1 MIRTLTYTVT
11 EEEAGVSLLEWLRD
25 KGCSRQVLAHLKN
38 TKGLFKNGE
47 RPFAKEPVRSGDQ
60 IKLRLTEEAGSEG
73 IVPVCLPFSVVY
85 EDEDLLVIDKPAGL
99 PVHPSVNHYENTLAN
114 GVMWRCQQTGEPFPF
129 RCINRLDAGTTGL
142 LIIAKNMFSAAVL
155 YSAMKKRKIKR
166 TYLAVASGEIRKPGT
181 VDLPIGRVSDSVIER
196 CIDQEHGERA
206 VTHYEPVAV
215 CKVPGNGSYTMLRLQ
230 LETGRTHQIRVH
242 MKAIGHPL
250 AGDYLYAPEDCSA
263 DRPLLHSRS
272 LEFTHPVTQ
281 EPMKLTAE
289 LPEDMKNYAEWKRR
303 EEDEI

>member
-99 PVHPSVNHYENTLAN
+99 PVHPSINHYENTLAN

-196 CIDQEHGERA
+196 CVDQEHGERA

-263 DRPLLHSRS
+263 ERPLLHSRS
-272 LEFTHPVTQ
+272 LEFTHPVTGEQ
-281 EPMKLTAE
+281 IKLTAE
-289 LPEDMKNYAEWKRR
+289 LPEDMKNYADWERR

>member
-99 PVHPSVNHYENTLAN
+99 PVHPSINHYENTLAN

-272 LEFTHPVTQ
+272 LEFIHPVTQ

-289 LPEDMKNYAEWKRR
+289 LPEDMKNYADWERR

>member
-1 MIRTLTYTVT
+1 MIRTLTFTVT
-11 EEEAGVSLLEWLRD
+11 EDEQGMSLLEWLRQ

-38 TKGLFKNGE
+38 TKGLLRNGA
-47 RPFAKEPVRSGDQ
+47 RPFAKEPVQAGDRIEIQ
-60 IKLRLTEEAGSEG
+60 LTEEAGSEG

-99 PVHPSVNHYENTLAN
+99 PVHPSINHYENTLAN

-166 TYLAVASGEIRKPGT
+166 TYLAVASGEIREPGT

-272 LEFTHPVTQ
+272 LAFTHPVTQ

>member
-99 PVHPSVNHYENTLAN
+99 PVHPSINHYENTLAN

-263 DRPLLHSRS
+263 DRPLLHSRR
-272 LEFTHPVTQ
+272 LEFIHPVTQ

-289 LPEDMKNYAEWKRR
+289 LPEDMKNYADWERR

>member
-47 RPFAKEPVRSGDQ
+47 RPFAKESVRSGDQ

-99 PVHPSVNHYENTLAN
+99 PVHPSINHYENTLAN
-114 GVMWRCQQTGEPFPF
+114 GIMWRCREKGEYFPF
-129 RCINRLDAGTTGL
+129 RCVNRLDAGTTGL

-155 YSAMKKRKIKR
+155 YSAMKERKIKR
-166 TYLAVASGEIRKPGT
+166 TYLAVASGEIREPGM

-206 VTHYEPVAV
+206 VTHYEPLAY
-215 CKVPGNGSYTMLRLQ
+215 GNGCTLLKLQ

-263 DRPLLHSRS
+263 ERPLLHSRS
-272 LEFTHPVTQ
+272 LAFTHPVTQ
-281 EPMKLTAE
+281 EPMKLTAK

>member
-47 RPFAKEPVRSGDQ
+47 RPFAKESVRSGDQ

-99 PVHPSVNHYENTLAN
+99 PVHPSINHYENTLAN
-114 GVMWRCQQTGEPFPF
+114 GIMWRCREKGEYFPF
-129 RCINRLDAGTTGL
+129 RCVNRLDAGTTGL

-155 YSAMKKRKIKR
+155 YSAMKERKIKR
-166 TYLAVASGEIRKPGT
+166 TYLAVASGEIREPGMG
-181 VDLPIGRVSDSVIER
+181 DLPIGRVSDSVIER

-206 VTHYEPVAV
+206 VTHYEPLAY
-215 CKVPGNGSYTMLRLQ
+215 GNGCTLLKLQ

-242 MKAIGHPL
+242 MKAIGPPL

-263 DRPLLHSRS
+263 ERPLLHSRS
-272 LEFTHPVTQ
+272 LEFIHPVTG
-281 EPMKLTAE
+281 EAMKLTAE
-289 LPEDMKNYAEWKRR
+289 LPEDMKNYAKWKRR

>member
-99 PVHPSVNHYENTLAN
+99 PVHPSINHYENTLAN

-206 VTHYEPVAV
+206 ITHYEPVAV

-263 DRPLLHSRS
+263 ERPLLHSRS
-272 LEFTHPVTQ
+272 LEFTHPVTGEQ
-281 EPMKLTAE
+281 MKLTAE
-289 LPEDMKNYAEWKRR
+289 LPEDMKNYADWKRR
-303 EEDEI
+303 KDDEI

>member
-1 MIRTLTYTVT
+1 MDIP
-11 EEEAGVSLLEWLRD
+11 
-25 KGCSRQVLAHLKN
+25 VL
-38 TKGLFKNGE
+38 
-47 RPFAKEPVRSGDQ
+47 
-60 IKLRLTEEAGSEG
+60 
-73 IVPVCLPFSVVY
+73 Y
-85 EDEDLLVIDKPAGL
+85 EDEDILVVNKPADM
-99 PVHPSVNHYENTLAN
+99 PVHPSIGNYTNTLAN
-114 GVMWRCQQTGEPFPF
+114 GIAAYLEAKGEICPF

-206 VTHYEPVAV
+206 VTHYEPLAY
-215 CKVPGNGSYTMLRLQ
+215 GNGCTLLKLQ

-263 DRPLLHSRS
+263 EQPLLHSRS
-272 LEFTHPVTQ
+272 LE
-281 EPMKLTAE
+281 
-289 LPEDMKNYAEWKRR
+289 LPIR
-303 EEDEI
+303 

>member
-99 PVHPSVNHYENTLAN
+99 PVHPSINHYENTLAN

-196 CIDQEHGERA
+196 CIDQEHGEWA

-263 DRPLLHSRS
+263 ERPLLHSRS
-272 LEFTHPVTQ
+272 LEFTHPVTGEQ
-281 EPMKLTAE
+281 MKLTAE
-289 LPEDMKNYAEWKRR
+289 LPEDMKNYADWERR

>member
-99 PVHPSVNHYENTLAN
+99 PVHPSITHYENTLAN

-206 VTHYEPVAV
+206 ITHYEPVAV

-263 DRPLLHSRS
+263 ERPLLHSRS
-272 LEFTHPVTQ
+272 LEFSHPVTGEQ
-281 EPMKLTAE
+281 MKLTAE
-289 LPEDMKNYAEWKRR
+289 LPEDMKYYADWKRR
-303 EEDEI
+303 EDYEI

>member
-99 PVHPSVNHYENTLAN
+99 PVHPSINHYENTLAN

-196 CIDQEHGERA
+196 CIDPEHGERA
-206 VTHYEPVAV
+206 VTHYEPLAY
-215 CKVPGNGSYTMLRLQ
+215 GNGCTLLKLQ

-263 DRPLLHSRS
+263 ERPLLHSRS
-272 LEFTHPVTQ
+272 LEFTHPVTGEQ
-281 EPMKLTAE
+281 MKLTAE
-289 LPEDMKNYAEWKRR
+289 LPEDMKNYAKWKR
-303 EEDEI
+303 

>member
-99 PVHPSVNHYENTLAN
+99 PVHPSINHYENTLAN
-114 GVMWRCQQTGEPFPF
+114 GIMWRCREKGEYFPF
-129 RCINRLDAGTTGL
+129 RCVNRLDAGTTGL

-155 YSAMKKRKIKR
+155 YSAMKERKIKR
-166 TYLAVASGEIRKPGT
+166 TYLAVASGEIREPGM

-196 CIDQEHGERA
+196 CIDQEHGEQAR
-206 VTHYEPVAV
+206 THYEPVAV
-215 CKVPGNGSYTMLRLQ
+215 CEVPGNGSYTMLRLH

-263 DRPLLHSRS
+263 ERPLLHSRS
-272 LEFTHPVTQ
+272 LEFTHPVTG
-281 EPMKLTAE
+281 ERMKLTAE
-289 LPEDMKNYAEWKRR
+289 LPEDMKNYADWNRR

>member
-99 PVHPSVNHYENTLAN
+99 PVHPSINHYENTLAN

-206 VTHYEPVAV
+206 VTHYEPLAY
-215 CKVPGNGSYTMLRLQ
+215 GNGCTLLKLQ

-250 AGDYLYAPEDCSA
+250 AGDYLYAPKDCSA
-263 DRPLLHSRS
+263 ERPLLHSRS
-272 LEFTHPVTQ
+272 LEFAHPVTGEQ
-281 EPMKLTAE
+281 MKLTAE
-289 LPEDMKNYAEWKRR
+289 LPEDMKNYAKWKR
-303 EEDEI
+303 

>member
-1 MIRTLTYTVT
+1 
-11 EEEAGVSLLEWLRD
+11 
-25 KGCSRQVLAHLKN
+25 
-38 TKGLFKNGE
+38 
-47 RPFAKEPVRSGDQ
+47 
-60 IKLRLTEEAGSEG
+60 
-73 IVPVCLPFSVVY
+73 
-85 EDEDLLVIDKPAGL
+85 
-99 PVHPSVNHYENTLAN
+99 
-114 GVMWRCQQTGEPFPF
+114 
-129 RCINRLDAGTTGL
+129 
-142 LIIAKNMFSAAVL
+142 
-155 YSAMKKRKIKR
+155 MKKRKIKR

-196 CIDQEHGERA
+196 CIDQEHGEQAR
-206 VTHYEPVAV
+206 THYEPVAV
-215 CKVPGNGSYTMLRLQ
+215 CEVPGNGSYTMLRLQ

-272 LEFTHPVTQ
+272 LAFTHPVTQ

>member
-38 TKGLFKNGE
+38 TKGLFKNRE

-99 PVHPSVNHYENTLAN
+99 PVHPSINHYENTLAN

-206 VTHYEPVAV
+206 VTHYEPLAY
-215 CKVPGNGSYTMLRLQ
+215 GNGCTLLKLQ

-250 AGDYLYAPEDCSA
+250 VGDYLYAPEDCSA
-263 DRPLLHSRS
+263 DRPLLQSRS
-272 LEFTHPVTQ
+272 LAFTYPVTQ

>member
-11 EEEAGVSLLEWLRD
+11 KEEAGVSLLEWLRD

-85 EDEDLLVIDKPAGL
+85 EDEDLLVIDKSAGL
-99 PVHPSVNHYENTLAN
+99 PVHPSINHYENTLAN
-114 GVMWRCQQTGEPFPF
+114 GIMWRCREKGEYFPF
-129 RCINRLDAGTTGL
+129 RCVNRLDAGTTGL

-155 YSAMKKRKIKR
+155 YSAMKERKIKR
-166 TYLAVASGEIRKPGT
+166 TYLAVASGEIREPGT

-206 VTHYEPVAV
+206 VTHYEPLAY
-215 CKVPGNGSYTMLRLQ
+215 GNGCTLLKLQ

-250 AGDYLYAPEDCSA
+250 AGDYLYAPKDCSA
-263 DRPLLHSRS
+263 ERPLLHSRS
-272 LEFTHPVTQ
+272 LEFAHPVTGEQ
-281 EPMKLTAE
+281 MKLTAE
-289 LPEDMKNYAEWKRR
+289 LPEDMKNYAKWKR
-303 EEDEI
+303 

>member
-99 PVHPSVNHYENTLAN
+99 PVHPSINHYENTLAN

>member
-60 IKLRLTEEAGSEG
+60 IKLRLAEEAGSEG

-99 PVHPSVNHYENTLAN
+99 PVHPSINHYENTLAN

>member
-99 PVHPSVNHYENTLAN
+99 PVHPSINHYENTLAN

-155 YSAMKKRKIKR
+155 YSAMKKREIKR

-196 CIDQEHGERA
+196 CVDQEHGEWA

-263 DRPLLHSRS
+263 ERPLLHSRS
-272 LEFTHPVTQ
+272 LEFIHPVTQ

-289 LPEDMKNYAEWKRR
+289 LPEDMKNYADWERR

>member
-60 IKLRLTEEAGSEG
+60 IKFRLTEEAGSEG

-85 EDEDLLVIDKPAGL
+85 EDEDLLVIDKPARL
-99 PVHPSVNHYENTLAN
+99 PVHPSINHYENTLAN
-114 GVMWRCQQTGEPFPF
+114 GIMWRCREKGEYFPF
-129 RCINRLDAGTTGL
+129 RCVNRLDAGTTGL

-155 YSAMKKRKIKR
+155 YSAMKERKIKR
-166 TYLAVASGEIRKPGT
+166 TYLAVASGEIRELGT
-181 VDLPIGRVSDSVIER
+181 VDLPIGRASDSVIER
-196 CIDQEHGERA
+196 CIDPEHGERA
-206 VTHYEPVAV
+206 VTHYEPLAY
-215 CKVPGNGSYTMLRLQ
+215 GNGCTLLKLQ

-263 DRPLLHSRS
+263 ERPLLHSRS
-272 LEFTHPVTQ
+272 LEFTHPVTG
-281 EPMKLTAE
+281 ERMKLTAE
-289 LPEDMKNYAEWKRR
+289 LPEDMKNYAKWKRR

>member
-99 PVHPSVNHYENTLAN
+99 PVHPSINHYENTLAN

-215 CKVPGNGSYTMLRLQ
+215 CKVPGNGIYTMLRLQ

-250 AGDYLYAPEDCSA
+250 AGDYLYAPEDCST

-272 LEFTHPVTQ
+272 LAFTHPVTQ

>member
-99 PVHPSVNHYENTLAN
+99 PVHPSINHYENTLAN

-196 CIDQEHGERA
+196 CIDQEHGEWA

-250 AGDYLYAPEDCSA
+250 AGDYLYASEDCSA
-263 DRPLLHSRS
+263 ERPLLHSRR
-272 LEFTHPVTQ
+272 LEFIHPVTQ

-289 LPEDMKNYAEWKRR
+289 LPEDMKNYADWERR

>member
-99 PVHPSVNHYENTLAN
+99 PVHPSINHYENTLAN

-272 LEFTHPVTQ
+272 LEFIHPVTQ